1 MTLKDIALKVFPN
14 PATDIVNIEMPL
26 DASAVKHG
34 GRESDWSDRDE
45 SQAYTTGGVL
55 RETLDV
61 SDLAQGMYMLRVNG
75 QTLKSAIVV
84 QLAFVVQ

>member
-1 MTLKDIALKVFPN
+1 MKVFPN
-14 PATDIVNIEMPL
+14 PATDLVTIEMPME
-26 DASAVKHG
+26 ASEITMEVLSLAGQVMMVH
-34 GRESDWSDRDE
+34 
-45 SQAYTTGGVL
+45 QAYTTGGVL

-84 QLAFVVQ
+84 Q